1 MPENGMTKRL
11 DQQKQMT
18 SVGIAGAASL
28 YEGPL
33 PRPEDMAK
41 YEKICPGAAR
51 DIIDFAKTNQDH
63 IIWMDREGLKTARMQ
78 LRILFIFGL
87 MGQIGTA
94 GIALSGFIF
103 AFLKLELAKEGFVFS
118 ACIAGYLIWWKTR
131 HSKQGGNEKS
141 E

>member
-1 MPENGMTKRL
+1 MPESGMTKRL

-51 DIIDFAKTNQDH
+51 DIIDFAKANQGH
-63 IIWMDREGLKTARMQ
+63 IIWMDREAQKTARMQ
-78 LRILFIFGL
+78 LRILSSCCWGVRSYQPGDADSSFSMPARLWSTSSQRIIF
-87 MGQIGTA
+87 
-94 GIALSGFIF
+94 S
-103 AFLKLELAKEGFVFS
+103 
-118 ACIAGYLIWWKTR
+118 
-131 HSKQGGNEKS
+131 
-141 E
+141 